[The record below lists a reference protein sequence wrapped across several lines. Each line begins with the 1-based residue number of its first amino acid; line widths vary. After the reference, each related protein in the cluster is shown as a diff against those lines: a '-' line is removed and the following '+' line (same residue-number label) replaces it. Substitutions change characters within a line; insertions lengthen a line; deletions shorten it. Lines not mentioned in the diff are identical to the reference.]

1 VNRVSSAPTSSV
13 LRVAPGEKISLKKI
27 DPADTGGLS
36 RHEAEKELGRLNE
49 RLNDLQALVNAAG
62 VNAVLIVLQG
72 LDASGKD
79 GTIRQVLQQ
88 VSPQGCRVVSFKEPT
103 PLEQSHDFLW
113 RVHRE
118 TPEKG
123 MIAIFNRSHYE
134 DVLVPRVH
142 ETVPRA
148 VWTKR
153 YQQIREFEALLVA
166 EGTLVVKFFLHL
178 SKKEQKKR
186 LEQREH
192 DPNKAY
198 KVAPSDWAERR
209 HWSDYRRAYE
219 DVMAET
225 STEDA
230 PWIVVPSDAKWYR
243 NLAVAS
249 TLVARLEM
257 EEKRW
262 QKAVVARGKEA
273 LARVGRD

>member
-1 VNRVSSAPTSSV
+1 MKH
-13 LRVAPGEKISLKKI
+13 GEKLALKKL
-27 DPADTGGLS
+27 DPADTGGVS
-36 RHEAEKELGRLNE
+36 RHEAEKMLEPLNE
-49 RLNDLQALVNAAG
+49 RLNELQALVNAAA
-62 VNAVLIVLQG
+62 VSSVLIVLQG

-79 GTIRQVLQQ
+79 GTIRHVMQQ

-103 PLEQSHDFLW
+103 EIERNHDYLW

-153 YQQIREFEALLVA
+153 YQQIREWEAMLVA
-166 EGTLVVKFFLHL
+166 EGTLVLKFFLHL

-186 LEQREH
+186 LEERER

-198 KVAPSDWAERR
+198 KVAPSDWSERR
-209 HWSDYRRAYE
+209 HWPDYRRAYE
-219 DVMAET
+219 DLMAET

-230 PWIVVPSDAKWYR
+230 PWIVVPSDAKWFR
-243 NLAVAS
+243 NLAIAS

-262 QKAVVARGKEA
+262 QKAVVARGKAA
-273 LARVGRD
+273 LAKVPGH

>member
-1 VNRVSSAPTSSV
+1 M
-13 LRVAPGEKISLKKI
+13 LRVKAGEKVSLKKL
-27 DPADTGGLS
+27 DPADTGGIT
-36 RHEAEKELGRLNE
+36 RKEAGKQLEPLNE
-49 RLNDLQALVNAAG
+49 RLNELQSLINAAAA
-62 VNAVLIVLQG
+62 NSVLIVLQG

-79 GTIRQVLQQ
+79 GTIRHVLQQ

-103 PLEQSHDFLW
+103 EIEKNHDYLW

-153 YQQIREFEALLVA
+153 YQQIREFEAMLVA
-166 EGTLVVKFFLHL
+166 EGTLVIKFYLHL

-186 LEQREH
+186 LEEREH

-209 HWSDYRRAYE
+209 HWPDYRRAYE
-219 DVMAET
+219 DLMAET

-230 PWIVVPSDAKWYR
+230 PWIIIPGDEKWFR
-243 NLAVAS
+243 DLAIAS

-262 QKAVVARGKEA
+262 QKAVVARGKAA
-273 LARVGRD
+273 LARVPEH

>member
-1 VNRVSSAPTSSV
+1 M
-13 LRVAPGEKISLKKI
+13 LRVKHREKVSLKKV
-27 DPADTGGLS
+27 DPAHTGGVS
-36 RHEAEKELGRLNE
+36 RREADKLLEPLNARLNE
-49 RLNDLQALVNAAG
+49 LQALVNAAG
-62 VNAVLIVLQG
+62 VNAILIVLQG

-79 GTIRQVLQQ
+79 GTIRHVMQQ

-113 RVHRE
+113 RVHHE

-123 MIAIFNRSHYE
+123 MISIFNRSHYE

-153 YQQIREFEALLVA
+153 YQQIREFEAMLVA
-166 EGTLVVKFFLHL
+166 EGTLVLKFFLHI

-186 LEQREH
+186 LEEREH

-209 HWSDYRRAYE
+209 HWPDYRRAYE

-230 PWIVVPSDAKWYR
+230 PWIIVPSDAKWFR
-243 NLAVAS
+243 NLAIAS

-262 QKAVVARGKEA
+262 QKAVVARGKAA
-273 LARVGRD
+273 LAKVNVQKT